1 VAPFHVDL
9 GQGLMQLIDEVRAGG
24 IVAKENLEK

>member
-9 GQGLMQLIDEVRAGG
+9 GQGLMQLIDEVRASG
-24 IVAKENLEK
+24 IITKDNFEK